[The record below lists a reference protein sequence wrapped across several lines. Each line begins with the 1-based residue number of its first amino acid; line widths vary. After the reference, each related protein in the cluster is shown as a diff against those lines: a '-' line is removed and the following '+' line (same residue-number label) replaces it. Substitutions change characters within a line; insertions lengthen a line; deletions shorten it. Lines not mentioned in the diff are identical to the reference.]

1 VTGSLFLGS
10 SCIVLEVGKKW
21 LHSPVLKEIRNMII
35 TSNIWHTGNRANT
48 TIILDTTLGEF
59 NSLVDSVVED
69 NEAGARHTCVLCTTC
84 CFSPR
89 WNH

>member
-1 VTGSLFLGS
+1 
-10 SCIVLEVGKKW
+10 
-21 LHSPVLKEIRNMII
+21 MII